1 MDPLAVLR
9 TIWLRRW
16 FAMPAIILTIAAALL
31 VYFEGPR
38 TYESSMSYA
47 LVNPQVPSNAE
58 IEANPALAHL
68 NSDNPYLRTTDPNL
82 IANVIISRLNTPA
95 TVGYLEKKGLGN
107 EYLASPGVGGA
118 GLIVSISASGDTA
131 AQSLATTR
139 ELGSMFEVDLKS
151 IQTVNGADHRYLFT
165 SIVVDEADQA
175 TEKLSSRIRTVI
187 VVAICGVILIFG
199 AISLGT
205 WVDASRRK
213 REHSRGERKTAP
225 EDDPKEPEN
234 PAEKDETEQLD
245 LPDTTEP
252 VGATGPVDSDAPVD
266 VRQ

>member
-31 VYFEGPR
+31 VYFGGPR
-38 TYESSMSYA
+38 TYESSMTSA
-47 LVNPQVPSNAE
+47 LVNPQIPSNAE

-82 IANVIISRLNTPA
+82 IANVIISRLNNPA
-95 TVGYLEKKGLGN
+95 TVRYLERKGLGN
-107 EYLASPGVGGA
+107 EFLASPGVGGA
-118 GLIVSISASGDTA
+118 GLIVSLSASGDTA

-139 ELGSMFEVDLKS
+139 ELGSMFEADLNS
-151 IQTVNGADHRYLFT
+151 IQTVNGADERYLFT
-165 SIVVDEADQA
+165 SIVVDRADQA

-187 VVAICGVILIFG
+187 VVALCGVVLIFG

-213 REHSRGERKTAP
+213 REATAARKAALD
-225 EDDPKEPEN
+225 DDPKESEESVEE
-234 PAEKDETEQLD
+234 AGK
-245 LPDTTEP
+245 
-252 VGATGPVDSDAPVD
+252 GAT
-266 VRQ
+266 